1 MLGVRSLLLDVAVVF
16 EVVVVVVVDVVFVV
30 FCLLN
35 KIRSL
40 EVGLSS

>member
-16 EVVVVVVVDVVFVV
+16 EVVVVVDVVFVV

>member
-16 EVVVVVVVDVVFVV
+16 EVVVVNVVFVV